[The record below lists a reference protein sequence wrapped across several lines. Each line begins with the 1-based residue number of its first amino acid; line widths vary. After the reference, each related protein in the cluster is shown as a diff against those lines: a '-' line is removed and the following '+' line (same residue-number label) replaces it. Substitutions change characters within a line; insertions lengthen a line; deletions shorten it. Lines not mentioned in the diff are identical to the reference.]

1 MPTDTVLIVD
11 DEADLL
17 LGLKRALGME
27 LDCRLLTAENG
38 AQALEIL
45 EKNPVD
51 VILADIQMPEMD
63 GFALLQEVKSRD
75 PAVTVIM
82 MTAYGTIEKAVEAI
96 KNGAYDFIQ
105 KPMDEERLIH
115 LLKKGL
121 ELNRL
126 VRENARLM
134 ERMCLQDS
142 FANMVGRSRPMRS
155 LFEKIRMLAQSDATV
170 LIQGETGTGKE
181 LAAQAIHNL
190 SARGNRKLIT
200 VNCPALPET
209 ILESELFGYRKG
221 AFTDARE
228 DRRGLFDLAQGS
240 TIFLDEIGDLTTAVQ
255 TKLLRVLQDKEIHPL
270 GAGDSHTVDVRIL
283 SATNQN
289 LEMKMKRNLF
299 REDLFYRLHVATLLV
314 PPLRSIRED
323 IPLLVDHFLEL
334 VACEQNKPRKRVTP
348 EVLEVLLGR
357 DWPGN
362 IRQLENLIRGWYAM
376 TGEQEIRMR
385 HLRAEGHPNVP
396 RKTALP
402 LDQPYQDLKDRAIA
416 SFTRD
421 YLERLLGQT
430 QGNISAAAQIS
441 GLKRQSLQKI
451 IKRYG
456 IDVTRFRET

>member
-1 MPTDTVLIVD
+1 MLTDTILIVD
-11 DEADLL
+11 DETDLL
-17 LGLKRALGME
+17 RGLKRSIGME
-27 LDCRLLTAENG
+27 LDARLLMAES
-38 AQALEIL
+38 AAEALSIL
-45 EKNPVD
+45 ELEPVD

-63 GFALLQEVKSRD
+63 GFSLLQRVKSQD

-96 KNGAYDFIQ
+96 KKGAYDFIQ
-105 KPMDEERLIH
+105 KPIDEERLIH
-115 LLKKGL
+115 LLKKGM

-134 ERMCLQDS
+134 EQMCLQES
-142 FANMVGRSRPMRS
+142 FANMVGRSRPMRAM
-155 LFEKIRMLAQSDATV
+155 FEKIRMLAQSDATV

-190 SARGNRKLIT
+190 SHRANRKLLT

-228 DRRGLFDLAQGS
+228 DRRGLFDQAHGS
-240 TIFLDEIGDLTTAVQ
+240 TIFLDEIGDLTPTVQ

-270 GAGDSHTVDVRIL
+270 GASDSHTVDMRIL
-283 SATNQN
+283 AATNQD
-289 LEMKMKRNLF
+289 LEMKMKHHLF
-299 REDLFYRLHVATLLV
+299 REDLFYRLNVATLLM
-314 PPLRSIRED
+314 PPLRQIRED

-334 VACEQNKPRKRVTP
+334 VACEQNKPRKRVAP
-348 EVLEVLLGR
+348 EVLDDLLAR

-376 TGEQEIRMR
+376 TGDQAIRMR
-385 HLRAEGHPNVP
+385 HLGETVHPTSQRQAV
-396 RKTALP
+396 RP
-402 LDQPYQDLKDRAIA
+402 LDQPYQDLKDQAIET
-416 SFTRD
+416 FTRD
-421 YLERLLGQT
+421 YLKRLLRHT
-430 QGNISAAAQIS
+430 AGNVSAAAQIS
-441 GLKRQSLQKI
+441 GMKRQSLQKI

-456 IDVTRFRET
+456 IDVARFRK